1 MLIVTGTPRDG
12 AAVEING
19 LLYSTLRF
27 LANLAEKKKIS
38 FGSVKKASNE
48 EITFNQWADL
58 IKKSWERCFYVPLDK
73 KDDPKYDVNPSVVN
87 RRGIYKD
94 LYKSGKEYEDYQLRP
109 NFPIAM
115 TVAPDL
121 FNPNHALKALEIADS
136 VLRGPL
142 GIATL
147 DPADM
152 NYRPYYINGV
162 DSSDYATAR
171 GRNYHQGPEWLWPVG
186 YLLRAF
192 LIFDGERRRKENG
205 SASLTLEMIAD
216 RLEGCKKAIRMSP
229 WAGLH
234 ELTQKGGEECHD
246 SCPTQAWSAGCLIDL
261 FYDAMKLEEEGKL

>member
-1 MLIVTGTPRDG
+1 M
-12 AAVEING
+12 EING

-27 LANLAEKKKIS
+27 LAKLSSEGKIS
-38 FGSVKKASNE
+38 FSSVKKNSNE
-48 EITFNQWADL
+48 EITFSQWADL
-58 IKKSWERCFYVPLDK
+58 LKANWERCFYVPYHAAEDY
-73 KDDPKYDVNPSVVN
+73 KYDVNPAIIN

-121 FNPNHALKALEIADS
+121 FEPSHALKALEIADKE
-136 VLRGPL
+136 LRGPL

-152 NYRPYYINGV
+152 NYRPYYINGQ
-162 DSSDYATAR
+162 DSTDYATAR

-192 LIFDGERRRKENG
+192 LIFDGERRRKETG

-216 RLEGCKKAIRMSP
+216 RLEGCKKAIRSSP
-229 WAGLH
+229 WAGLA
-234 ELTQKGGEECHD
+234 ELTQKNGEFCSD
-246 SCPTQAWSAGCLIDL
+246 SCPTQAWSASCLIDL
-261 FYDAMKLEEEGKL
+261 FYDAGRLEAEGKL